1 MRNICDENG
10 RRKSIQHETTVRI
23 GAIKVK
29 SYSDRKNSKGIEI
42 NIIAFFKEL
51 SRKLWIVI
59 ALFIVGAIIGGVV
72 GEITKTETYTSTV
85 SFVVNSATES
95 GQVSSGEIN
104 AQINMAG
111 TFSYILSSPRMK
123 EAVVEKCPDKV
134 SYGLVNKSIAVNVV
148 SSTNVIVMSVTT
160 EDPKISYSIANTVV
174 DVYGDIVSEIY
185 SNAKLTLC
193 DRPVL
198 STAPNSNRSV
208 VSLALMVGF
217 IAAVACIII
226 FFIMFLV
233 KDTVKSADELSEKLD
248 VHILGS
254 VQQVTN
260 KNKTA
265 KGLLVTDRKNGFSFI
280 ETYKAIRT
288 KIENNSAKTG
298 NKVFLVT
305 SACENE
311 GKTTACVNIALSI
324 AQNGKKV
331 LIIDADLRKPSVSKM
346 LSLPSTDYGLSDVII
361 GNIDLSGAIKRINQF
376 DVFVLADQ
384 KGVGNPS
391 ELLSTDRM
399 ETIIESVRKE
409 FDYVL
414 IDTAP
419 TSVVTDTSVIAGFV
433 DAAIVV
439 VREDFAPYSRI
450 QMTIE
455 DLDSNGA
462 EIIGCVF
469 NADTSSLSKNSR
481 YGKRYG
487 HYGKGYKYGSYGSY
501 GGYGSYGQ
509 SSKK

>member
-1 MRNICDENG
+1 MRSYTD
-10 RRKSIQHETTVRI
+10 RKS
-23 GAIKVK
+23 
-29 SYSDRKNSKGIEI
+29 SKGIEI
-42 NIIAFFKEL
+42 NIIAFLKEL
-51 SRKLWIVI
+51 YRKLWIVVI
-59 ALFIVGAIIGGVV
+59 FFVVGAVIGGIVGEV
-72 GEITKTETYTSTV
+72 TKKETYTSTV
-85 SFVVNSATES
+85 SFVVNSATEN
-95 GQVSSGEIN
+95 GQVTTGEIN

-111 TFSYILSSPRMK
+111 TFNYILSSPRMK
-123 EAVVEKCPDKV
+123 EAIVEKCPEKV
-134 SYGLVNKSIAVNVV
+134 SYGLVNKSISVSVV
-148 SSTNVIVMSVTT
+148 SSTNVIVMSVTA
-160 EDPKISYSIANTVV
+160 ENPKVAYAIANTVV
-174 DVYGDIVSEIY
+174 EVYGDIVSEIY

-208 VSLALMVGF
+208 VSLALMLGF
-217 IAAVACIII
+217 IAAAGCIIV
-226 FFIMFLV
+226 FFVMFLV
-233 KDTVKSADELSEKLD
+233 KDTVKTADELSEKLD

-324 AQNGKKV
+324 AQNGKNV

-346 LSLPSTDYGLSDVII
+346 LSLPSTDYGLSDVIL
-361 GNIDLSGAIKRINQF
+361 GNVELNGAIKRITQF
-376 DVFVLADQ
+376 NVCVLADQ
-384 KGVGNPS
+384 KGVSNPS
-391 ELLSTDRM
+391 ELLSTDKM
-399 ETIIESVRKE
+399 ETIIENARKE

-469 NADTSSLSKNSR
+469 NADTSSLSKSSR
-481 YGKRYG
+481 YGRYG
-487 HYGKGYKYGSYGSY
+487 RYGSKGYRYGSY
-501 GGYGSYGQ
+501 GGYGSYGSYGQ
-509 SSKK
+509 ASKK